1 MNMREMVNER
11 QKEQKKKT
19 EEQRTKNKEQR
30 AKRKA
35 LRRKE
40 KKRNRQTH
48 KSGFLPQDPLLC
60 IFHKPIP

>member
-30 AKRKA
+30 AKRK
-35 LRRKE
+35 RE
-40 KKRNRQTH
+40 KKEPPN
-48 KSGFLPQDPLLC
+48 PLKW
-60 IFHKPIP
+60 FSTSRPVAMH